1 MLYKLISLIEICF
14 VIFLKDM
21 KIFEEFENEFN
32 CYFYFIYYKLG
43 LKGIYY
49 FIGVFWYVFFLNN
62 NEIKYFLILKFFVG
76 NFLMKLK
83 DVECFLDSFMIKFVV
98 GIFVN

>member
-32 CYFYFIYYKLG
+32 CYFYFIFYKLG

-49 FIGVFWYVFFLNN
+49 FIGVF
-62 NEIKYFLILKFFVG
+62 
-76 NFLMKLK
+76 
-83 DVECFLDSFMIKFVV
+83 
-98 GIFVN
+98 

>member
-1 MLYKLISLIEICF
+1 MF
-14 VIFLKDM
+14 FDIF
-21 KIFEEFENEFN
+21 
-32 CYFYFIYYKLG
+32 
-43 LKGIYY
+43 
-49 FIGVFWYVFFLNN
+49 FFLNN